1 MKVAIFIKNNELT
14 VLNEEKTHV
23 VIFNYEDN
31 KVVGVEHKILEK
43 QSNGSIEQWLYSK
56 SINQVYLSKID
67 FKFQHTLK
75 AKGIHVK
82 TYEYLQYDKL
92 YNSLALN
99 TPKRQIDLK
108 KIRTYNAFVG

>member
-14 VLNEEKTHV
+14 VLNEEKAHV

-43 QSNGSIEQWLYSK
+43 QSNESIEQWLYNK
-56 SINQVYLSKID
+56 SINQIYLSEID
-67 FKFQHTLK
+67 EQFHHKLK
-75 AKGIHVK
+75 ARGIHIR
-82 TYEYLQYDKL
+82 TLEELEDDKL

-99 TPKRQIDLK
+99 PTKRQNHPK
-108 KIRTYNAFVG
+108 KIRTYNALVG